1 MAASATTQDVETP
14 MAATL
19 TAPGGK
25 AHLSLIAMA
34 SSMCLVPLVARAQD
48 DAQQPYQLETVTITA
63 QRRPELLSRAPFAVS
78 VINQSTLDAQGIT
91 VANDIWSTVP
101 NMRPAA
107 NGFAIRGI
115 GSNDPFG
122 SYATVAVQVDGI
134 YEPNFQFLTLGMY
147 DIDRIEVLRGP
158 QGTAYGRNAT
168 AGVVNIETA
177 RPKSTFEAFGDVA
190 YGNYRD
196 RTARG
201 VVNVPVSDDLRF
213 RLSAMK
219 RKSDGYVDGGAA
231 SRRYDE
237 TDVSS
242 VRLGWQWQAS
252 PSVLWRASLTRADD
266 KGTVSDAYFPSYTYY
281 PNADLSTG
289 VLGEPVIVTPG
300 GNILG
305 YHTQTDISKNITHD
319 AFRSSLSWQL
329 ADRWSITYLAG
340 VTRMV
345 NDGADFATS
354 LFFLKNKDWITKA
367 QSHEI
372 DVNYESDALKA
383 VGGLYHYRDRTTGAQ
398 EVDIGD
404 AVAYPLNTALP
415 PPVVTVAGQGF
426 EPSAIGI
433 VDVAKRNNAS
443 ENKSNGIFGQFTWG
457 IAPAWRVTAGA
468 RYTRDTFSTNGD
480 SQACAFGTLGE
491 PNIDLTCGVPL
502 GPPVSAIADSSS
514 NKTTWRL
521 GLEHDLTAE
530 HLLYGLAST
539 GYRGGGATANVA
551 PEFQTYKPET
561 LTNIEAG
568 WRARLRN
575 NSLGLSA
582 TVFNMDYRDLQVR
595 TIGKD
600 VFGNLTPVIGNAAT
614 ARVRGVEL
622 EGDWLVT
629 RKDRI
634 QAHATYLD
642 TRFGTFLDP
651 VAVAL
656 NPGGYNIFATVP
668 VPHVNGDYSGHRLP
682 DAPRLALRG
691 RYSRTI
697 TLDTGAQLIPS
708 AQIYWESGSYPTAET
723 FPEPGRGYREAY
735 HKTDLGLT
743 YVSAD
748 RRWTGEAYVYNLEN
762 EKVYAY
768 GKTIPLHAATTAS
781 NLPPRT
787 FFVRLG
793 YRFD

>member
-1 MAASATTQDVETP
+1 

-19 TAPGGK
+19 PAPGGK
-25 AHLSLIAMA
+25 TGLSLITVA
-34 SSMCLVPLVARAQD
+34 SAVWLAPAARAQD

-91 VANDIWSTVP
+91 AAADIWSTVP
-101 NMRPAA
+101 SVRPAA

-122 SYATVAVQVDGI
+122 SYSTVAVQVDGI

-158 QGTAYGRNAT
+158 QGTSYGRNAT

-201 VVNVPVSDDLRF
+201 VLNVPVNSDLRF

-219 RKSDGYVDGGAA
+219 RKSEGYVDGGAA
-231 SRRYDE
+231 PRRYDE

-242 VRLGWQWQAS
+242 VRLGWHWQVA
-252 PSVLWRASLTRADD
+252 PAVQWRASLTRAQDQ
-266 KGTVSDAYFPSYTYY
+266 GTVGDVYYPSYTYF

-289 VLGEPVIVTPG
+289 SLGEPVIVASS

-305 YHTQTDISKNITHD
+305 YHTQTDISKDVTHD

-345 NDGADFATS
+345 NDAVDFATG
-354 LFFLKNKDWITKA
+354 LFFQKNDDWTTKA
-367 QSHEI
+367 HSHEI
-372 DVNYESDALKA
+372 DVNYESDTLKF

-398 EVDIGD
+398 KVGIGD
-404 AVAYPLNTALP
+404 AVAFPLNTALP
-415 PPVVTVAGQGF
+415 PMVVTHPGQGF

-443 ENKSNGIFGQFTWG
+443 ENESNGVFAQFSWG
-457 IAPAWRVTAGA
+457 LAPDWRATAGA
-468 RYTRDTFSTNGD
+468 RHTRDKFFTNGD
-480 SQACAFGTLGE
+480 SQACVFGTLGE
-491 PNIDLTCGVPL
+491 PNLQLTCGVPL
-502 GPPVSAIADSSS
+502 GPTVSAIAASSS
-514 NKTTWRL
+514 SKTTWRL
-521 GLEHDLTAE
+521 GIEHDLTPE
-530 HLLYGLAST
+530 HLLYGLIST

-561 LTNIEAG
+561 LRNVEAG

-582 TVFNMDYRDLQVR
+582 TVFDMDYRDLQVR
-595 TIGKD
+595 TIGRD
-600 VFGNLTPVIGNAAT
+600 VFGNPAPVIGNAAT
-614 ARVRGVEL
+614 ARVRGIEL

-634 QAHATYLD
+634 QGHATYLD
-642 TRFGTFLDP
+642 TRFGTFFDP
-651 VAVAL
+651 VAIAL
-656 NPGGYNIFATVP
+656 NPVGYNTFATVP
-668 VPHVNGDYSGHRLP
+668 VPHVDGDNSGHQLP
-682 DAPRLALRG
+682 DAPRFALRG
-691 RYSRTI
+691 RYTRTL
-697 TLDTGAQLIPS
+697 TLASGAQLIPS
-708 AQIYWESGSYPTAET
+708 AQVYWESGSYPTAEN
-723 FPEPGRGYREAY
+723 FRDERRGYRKAY

-743 YVSAD
+743 YLSAD
-748 RRWTGEAYVYNLEN
+748 RRWTAEAYVYNVED
-762 EKVYAY
+762 EKVYSY
-768 GKTIPLHAATTAS
+768 GEVLALHAATTAI